1 MYVSLHLWGFNV
13 AFHLQKSNQSCIKM
27 NKIKKTFHLLSLILV
42 LYLLNISVGKQ
53 CKTAEASISG
63 KALMGYTFKSLAV
76 RAPFECQVLCENTFH
91 CQSYNFFLPRKIC
104 ELNNRTKEA
113 RPRNFVTDEDR
124 FYVRSWP
131 NRGKVLIKVEY
142 SFASAGRCPRTYS
155 KRN

>member
-1 MYVSLHLWGFNV
+1 
-13 AFHLQKSNQSCIKM
+13 M
-27 NKIKKTFHLLSLILV
+27 NKIKKTFDLLSLISV
-42 LYLLNISVGKQ
+42 LYLLNVSVGKQ

-91 CQSYNFFLPRKIC
+91 CQSYNFFLPR
-104 ELNNRTKEA
+104 TKEA

-142 SFASAGRCPRTYS
+142 SFASAVCCPRTYS